1 MASSSEAAAGGVTE
15 AEAMS
20 DVRWGILGAA
30 KFAREFMGPAL
41 TLAPGGHVAALATS
55 DPAKADPFR
64 VFAPGVRVHGSYEA
78 LLADPDIDAVYIPL
92 PNPLHVEWSVKAMKA
107 GKHVLCE
114 KPMAMEAGDFDG
126 LIAARDAAGVLAA
139 EAFMIVHHPQWQRAR
154 QLLAEGA
161 VGRLRRI
168 DGAFSY
174 NNRDASNIRN
184 QAGMGGGGLRDIGV
198 YVLGG
203 ARFATGLEP
212 TEIRARID
220 WEDGVDVYAALTAR
234 FGEVEYVNFTSI
246 RMHPRQE
253 ITFHGDAPRHG
264 DRHRALAGR
273 EPLRAAGRRLQP
285 RGARRRGVSLP
296 AGVLTRNPGGDR
308 RRLRERRV
316 GALPRSD
323 SSRARPCP
331 SSPPCAP
338 SASPNA
344 PTSSGSSWKPTSA

>member
-1 MASSSEAAAGGVTE
+1 MT
-15 AEAMS
+15 

-55 DPAKADPFR
+55 DATKAEPFR
-64 VFAPGVRVHGSYEA
+64 AFAPGLRVHGSYEA
-78 LLADPDIDAVYIPL
+78 LLADPAIDAVYIPL
-92 PNPLHVEWSVKAMKA
+92 PNPLHVEWSLKAMQA

-114 KPMAMEAGDFDG
+114 KPMTMQAGEFDR

-161 VGRLRRI
+161 IGRLGRI

-174 NNRDASNIRN
+174 NNRDATNIRN
-184 QAGMGGGGLRDIGV
+184 QATMGGGGLRDIGV

-212 TEIRARID
+212 TEVQARIE
-220 WEDGVDVYAALTAR
+220 WENGVDVYAALSAR
-234 FGEVEYVNFTSI
+234 FGEADYVNFTSI

-253 ITFHGDAPRHG
+253 ITFHGDA
-264 DRHRALAGR
+264 
-273 EPLRAAGRRLQP
+273 
-285 RGARRRGVSLP
+285 
-296 AGVLTRNPGGDR
+296 GVLRLPVPYNARVFGEARLELHRGMETAIERWPGVNHYELQATAFNR
-308 RRLRERRV
+308 AVREG
-316 GALPRSD
+316 GAY
-323 SSRARPCP
+323 PCP
-331 SSPPCAP
+331 LEFSRGTQVAIDAAFA
-338 SASPNA
+338 SAV
-344 PTSSGSSWKPTSA
+344 